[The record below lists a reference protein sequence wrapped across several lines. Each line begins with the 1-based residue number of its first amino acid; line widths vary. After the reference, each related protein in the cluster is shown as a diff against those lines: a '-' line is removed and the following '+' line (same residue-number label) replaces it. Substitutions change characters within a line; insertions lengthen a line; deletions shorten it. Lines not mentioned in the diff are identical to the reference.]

1 MSLVDWTSQSKKT
14 GGGSSKFLKLEANNT
29 YRIRP
34 VHKPVVMW
42 KYFVEKPGG
51 GYGQAI
57 TEDPDNCIIS
67 SKYGETARK
76 RFAVNII
83 DRSDGQVKVLEGPI
97 SILSQIGTWA
107 QETDIDPGS
116 NDGGEFA
123 IKVECPGSDKRR
135 TRYVVQY
142 IKPSPFTDEEKDLIK
157 ENIVKLENMYKPVSQ
172 DEIENSLYGNK
183 DDKSDSDESVTESS
197 KSSSNSVDNVA
208 TKSSGSGDDF
218 MNDLDF

>member
-1 MSLVDWTSQSKKT
+1 MSLVDWTSQNNK
-14 GGGSSKFLKLEANNT
+14 GGGSSKFLKLEPNKT
-29 YRIRP
+29 FRVRP

-51 GYGQAI
+51 GFGQAI
-57 TEDPDNCIIS
+57 TENPDTCIIS
-67 SKYGETARK
+67 SKYGETARQ

-83 DRSDGQVKVLEGPI
+83 DRADGQMKVLEGPI
-97 SILSQIGTWA
+97 SILRQIGTWA

-123 IKVECPGSDKRR
+123 IKVDCPSNDRRR

-142 IKPSPFTDEEKDLIK
+142 IKPSPFTDEEKEMIK
-157 ENIVKLENMYKPVSQ
+157 ENIVKLESMYKPVTQ
-172 DEIENSLYGNK
+172 DEIENALYGNK
-183 DDKSDSDESVTESS
+183 EDKEDESEKETVSS
-197 KSSSNSVDNVA
+197 
-208 TKSSGSGDDF
+208 SSGSDSSNDDDF